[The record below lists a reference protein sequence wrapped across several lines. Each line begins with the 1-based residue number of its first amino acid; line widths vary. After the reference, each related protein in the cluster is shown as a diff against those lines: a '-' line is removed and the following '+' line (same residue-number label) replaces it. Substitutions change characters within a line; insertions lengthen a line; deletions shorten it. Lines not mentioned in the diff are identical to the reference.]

1 MEDIRKAYKGI
12 KFLKVDQQF
21 LGAQLRKTSS
31 KALSFNENLPYVN
44 KTPKSVRTAK
54 NRNNIISKSVLKSS
68 ENSIAKSLVKSS
80 KNSVAKS
87 SIKNTGISVVTKS
100 LFLNTFNDNHSINF
114 KKRKSKKKCS
124 KFKEIEIL
132 KQLIEIKKEEEK
144 IIHENP
150 NIDIKAQSNKLINKS
165 LSSKNL
171 EQLKNKIISFKSIII
186 NNINNEGK
194 KTNKE
199 NNNNVDNKYI
209 KNNENNN
216 CENNIME
223 YKFENTVKKDNAKT
237 KIKKF
242 FCCL

>member
-1 MEDIRKAYKGI
+1 MSI
-12 KFLKVDQQF
+12 KLQNQF
-21 LGAQLRKTSS
+21 ELQ
-31 KALSFNENLPYVN
+31 
-44 KTPKSVRTAK
+44 K

-114 KKRKSKKKCS
+114 NKRKSKKKCS

-150 NIDIKAQSNKLINKS
+150 NIDIKA
-165 LSSKNL
+165 
-171 EQLKNKIISFKSIII
+171 
-186 NNINNEGK
+186 
-194 KTNKE
+194 
-199 NNNNVDNKYI
+199 
-209 KNNENNN
+209 
-216 CENNIME
+216 
-223 YKFENTVKKDNAKT
+223 
-237 KIKKF
+237 
-242 FCCL
+242 